1 MAFVGTHRDPAA
13 PDAGTVPDTGTDTG
27 TDTEALLLWVL
38 AGSVV
43 LRVLAVVAQ
52 HAFVY
57 TDSIDYETLDLSGRA
72 RRPWVTPL
80 LYHLVHDP
88 AGRILLQGVIG
99 GLCWAFLAL
108 QAGQLVGDRRVRWA
122 VLVSVLALSLTTTV
136 TNWDTAMLSE
146 SLALSCTALLL
157 GTLLRYVRSPD
168 LRAVWPVLVA
178 WTLWIWTRQNNLVLA
193 LLGTGTVALVLAGR
207 AIRRAPLERALL
219 GLLVGLAAITALA
232 SFSYSRN
239 TEIVHYNLAQ
249 IIGNRVLPDPGRT
262 GWFVEQGMP
271 LADGVV
277 VGQPRSP
284 QDLLADRAFH
294 RWIDRDGIGVYG
306 RYLARD
312 PWRTITEPLDS
323 FVSDRAPFGDL
334 TRTDEVMLA
343 GPDSYGVAREVLPS
357 VVEDA
362 LFEPGQAGGVVLGLA
377 LVLSATAWCW
387 RRHGPDPRWAL
398 PLVVLALQWP
408 ALTVAWQASTA
419 ELGRLALSSAL
430 LVRLAL
436 LLQAGLLVDA
446 WLTRRAAPMTE
457 PT

>member
-1 MAFVGTHRDPAA
+1 MSLVSTDGDPAEA
-13 PDAGTVPDTGTDTG
+13 DAGGDS
-27 TDTEALLLWVL
+27 ESLLLWVL

-57 TDSIDYETLDLSGRA
+57 TDSVDYETLDFSGRA

-80 LYHLVHDP
+80 LYHLIHEP
-88 AGRILLQGVIG
+88 AARILLQGVIG
-99 GLCWAFLAL
+99 GLCWAFLAI
-108 QAGQLVGDRRVRWA
+108 QAGQLVHDRRVRWV

-146 SLALSCTALLL
+146 SLALSFTALLL
-157 GTLLRYVRSPD
+157 GTLLRFAQSPD
-168 LRAVWPVLVA
+168 MRAVWPVLVA
-178 WTLWIWTRQNNLVLA
+178 WALWIWTRQNNLVLA
-193 LLGTGTVALVLAGR
+193 LLGTAAVALLLGWR
-207 AIRRAPLERALL
+207 AARGAPLQGAPVA
-219 GLLVGLAAITALA
+219 LLVGLAAITALA
-232 SFSYSRN
+232 AFTYSRN

-249 IIGNRVLPDPGRT
+249 IIGNRVLPDESRT
-262 GWFVEQGMP
+262 SWFVDHGMP
-271 LADGVV
+271 IADGVV
-277 VGQPRSP
+277 VGQPRTP
-284 QDLLADRAFH
+284 QDLLADRRFR
-294 RWIDRDGIGVYG
+294 RWIDRDGVGVYA
-306 RYLARD
+306 RYLASD

-362 LFEPGQAGGVVLGLA
+362 LFEPGQAGAVVLGLA
-377 LVLSATAWCW
+377 LVLTATAWSR
-387 RRHGPDPRWAL
+387 RRHGPDPRWTL
-398 PLVVLALQWP
+398 PLVVLVLQWP
-408 ALTVAWQASTA
+408 ALLVAWQASTA
-419 ELGRLALSSAL
+419 ELGRLALTSAL

-446 WLTRRAAPMTE
+446 SLARRAAPAE
-457 PT
+457 AGPLPDAGA